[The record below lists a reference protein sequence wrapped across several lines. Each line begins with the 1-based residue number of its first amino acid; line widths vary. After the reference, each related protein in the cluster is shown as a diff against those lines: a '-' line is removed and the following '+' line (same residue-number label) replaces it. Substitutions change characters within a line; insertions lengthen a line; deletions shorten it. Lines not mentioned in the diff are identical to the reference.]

1 MRLPDYAA
9 REWEMEYTPVY
20 PVLYAQITRKL
31 RALDIYI
38 GAENITGYRQHNAI
52 IGADSPFGPGFDA
65 SVVWGPLMGAKYYA
79 GFRYTLWK

>member
-1 MRLPDYAA
+1 MSICNFRCHYCYIAQRPVHFQGIQP
-9 REWEMEYTPVY
+9 EMEYTPVY

-52 IGADSPFGPGFDA
+52 MA
-65 SVVWGPLMGAKYYA
+65 SVSRTDMVFKRMFVHL
-79 GFRYTLWK
+79 